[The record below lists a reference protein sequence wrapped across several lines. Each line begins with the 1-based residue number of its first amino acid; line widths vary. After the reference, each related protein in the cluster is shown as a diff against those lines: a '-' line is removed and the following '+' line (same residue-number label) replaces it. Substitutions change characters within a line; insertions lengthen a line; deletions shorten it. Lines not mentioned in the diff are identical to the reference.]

1 MSEPM
6 KAAIVLAIA
15 AIVGG
20 LAIVL
25 TAMKIA
31 DAILILTS
39 AVKAQAV
46 GSYAGVGGFA
56 GGLFEDRFDLD

>member
-6 KAAIVLAIA
+6 KAAIVLATVT
-15 AIVGG
+15 IVNG

-25 TAMKIA
+25 AAMKITA
-31 DAILILTS
+31 AILILTS

-46 GSYAGVGGFA
+46 GSYAGVGRFA
-56 GGLFEDRFDLD
+56 GGLFEDRLDLD